1 MATFQIPRNLMR
13 LLLAALVVLLFA
25 PSVFA
30 QSAEDI
36 FREVDRRQR
45 QVQSQRTEIDMEI
58 VDGHGRS
65 RSSSMILLTKIGDGN
80 TFKAL
85 VVFTAPED
93 IRGTGLLTLHT
104 ASGDEQMFY
113 VPALDRIQRV
123 DGSLRGERLGGSDFT
138 FEDISPRDPDDY
150 TLHLIRT
157 TETAWIIRAT
167 PSTEAVSAYG
177 KVVLMVDR
185 QRYAILR
192 MDCYDRQDRRIKR
205 LVASEFEEVRPGVW
219 QASRLSME
227 DEASGR
233 RTSLV
238 FSNRS
243 QALLSDALF
252 TEQQLRLGVDGL

>member
-1 MATFQIPRNLMR
+1 MR
-13 LLLAALVVLLFA
+13 LTLFALAALLIA
-25 PSVFA
+25 PSVA
-30 QSAEDI
+30 SQSAESI

-45 QVQSQRTEIDMEI
+45 QVPSQRADIDMEI
-58 VDGHGRS
+58 VDDRGRA
-65 RSSSMILLTKIGDGN
+65 RSSSMILLTKIGDGD

-93 IRGTGLLTLHT
+93 IRGTGLLTLHS

-138 FEDISPRDPDDY
+138 FEDISPRDPKDF
-150 TLHLIRT
+150 TFHLIRT

-167 PSTEAVSAYG
+167 PKTAAVSEYG
-177 KVVLMVDR
+177 KIVLMVDR

-192 MDCYDRQDRRIKR
+192 MDCYDRQNRRIKR

-227 DEASGR
+227 DKASGR
-233 RTSLV
+233 RTTLS
-238 FSNRS
+238 FTNRS
-243 QALLSDALF
+243 QASLSDALF

>member
-1 MATFQIPRNLMR
+1 MR
-13 LLLAALVVLLFA
+13 LLLLGFAALLIL
-25 PSVFA
+25 PSASA

-45 QVQSQRTEIDMEI
+45 QVQSQRAEIDMEI
-58 VDGHGRS
+58 VDGRGRT
-65 RSSSMILLTKIGDGN
+65 RTSSMILLTKIGEGD
-80 TFKAL
+80 TFKTL

-113 VPALDRIQRV
+113 VPALDRVQRV

-138 FEDISPRDPDDY
+138 FEDITPRDPDDY

-167 PSTEAVSAYG
+167 PKTAAVSAYG
-177 KVVLMVDR
+177 KVLLMVDR
-185 QRYAILR
+185 QRYTILR
-192 MDCYDRQDRRIKR
+192 VDCYDHQNRRIKR

-233 RTSLV
+233 RTTLS

-243 QALLSDALF
+243 LVSLSDALF

>member
-1 MATFQIPRNLMR
+1 MR
-13 LLLAALVVLLFA
+13 LLLLGFAALLIL
-25 PSVFA
+25 PSASA

-45 QVQSQRTEIDMEI
+45 QVQSQRAEIDMEI
-58 VDGHGRS
+58 VDGRGRT
-65 RSSSMILLTKIGDGN
+65 RTSSMILLTKIGEGD
-80 TFKAL
+80 TFKTL

-113 VPALDRIQRV
+113 VPALDRVQRV

-138 FEDISPRDPDDY
+138 FEDITPRDPDDY

-167 PSTEAVSAYG
+167 PKTAAVSAYG

-185 QRYAILR
+185 QRYTILR
-192 MDCYDRQDRRIKR
+192 VDCYDHQNRRIKR

-233 RTSLV
+233 RTTLS

-243 QALLSDALF
+243 LVSLSDALF

>member
-1 MATFQIPRNLMR
+1 MR
-13 LLLAALVVLLFA
+13 LTLFALAALLIA
-25 PSVFA
+25 PSVA
-30 QSAEDI
+30 SQSAEGI

-45 QVQSQRTEIDMEI
+45 QVPSQRADIDMEI
-58 VDGHGRS
+58 VDDRGRA
-65 RSSSMILLTKIGDGN
+65 RSSSMILLTKIGDGD

-138 FEDISPRDPDDY
+138 FEDISPRDPEDY
-150 TLHLIRT
+150 TFHLIRT

-167 PSTEAVSAYG
+167 PKTAAVSEYG
-177 KVVLMVDR
+177 KIVLMVDR

-192 MDCYDRQDRRIKR
+192 MDCYDRQNRRIKR

-227 DEASGR
+227 DKASGR
-233 RTSLV
+233 RTTLS
-238 FSNRS
+238 FTNRS
-243 QALLSDALF
+243 QASLSDALF

>member
-1 MATFQIPRNLMR
+1 MR
-13 LLLAALVVLLFA
+13 LLLLGFSALLIL
-25 PSVFA
+25 PSSFA
-30 QSAEDI
+30 QSAESI

-45 QVQSQRTEIDMEI
+45 QVQSQRAEIDMEI
-58 VDGHGRS
+58 VDDRGRV
-65 RSSSMILLTKIGDGN
+65 RSSSMILLTKIGDGD

-113 VPALDRIQRV
+113 VPALDRVQHIG
-123 DGSLRGERLGGSDFT
+123 GSLRGERLGGSDFT
-138 FEDISPRDPDDY
+138 FEDITPHDPDDY

-157 TETAWIIRAT
+157 TETTWIIRAT
-167 PSTEAVSAYG
+167 PKTAAVSAYG
-177 KVVLMVDR
+177 KMILMVDR
-185 QRYAILR
+185 QRYTIQR
-192 MDCYDRQDRRIKR
+192 MDCYDHQNRRIKR
-205 LVASEFEEVRPGVW
+205 LVASEFEEVRPGLW

-233 RTSLV
+233 QTNLTFTSRSQTSLP
-238 FSNRS
+238 
-243 QALLSDALF
+243 DALF

>member
-1 MATFQIPRNLMR
+1 MR
-13 LLLAALVVLLFA
+13 LTLFALAALLIA
-25 PSVFA
+25 PFVAS
-30 QSAEDI
+30 QSAESI

-45 QVQSQRTEIDMEI
+45 QVPSQRAEVHMEI
-58 VDGHGRS
+58 VDDRGRA
-65 RSSSMILLTKIGDGN
+65 RSSSMILLTKIGDVD

-104 ASGDEQMFY
+104 ASSDEQMFY

-138 FEDISPRDPDDY
+138 FEDISPRDPKDY
-150 TLHLIRT
+150 TFHLIRT

-167 PSTEAVSAYG
+167 PKTAAVSEYG
-177 KVVLMVDR
+177 KIVLMVDR

-192 MDCYDRQDRRIKR
+192 MDCYDRQNRRIKR

-227 DEASGR
+227 DKASGR
-233 RTSLV
+233 RTTLS
-238 FSNRS
+238 FTNRS
-243 QALLSDALF
+243 QASLSDALF